1 MQPEPSDPATPAPTD
16 ETLMQGLVDHEQGSL
31 ELLYDRYSAILKGIV
46 MRVVHDE
53 AEADDLVQEIF
64 MQVWG
69 RAENYSREKGK
80 PLGWL
85 VTLARRRA
93 IDRLRQRCA
102 YRRATDRFECE
113 CKIPHQLEQRTD
125 FDQSVFH
132 DDLRELL
139 GKMIDSLPVF
149 QKQAIMLTF
158 FQGMS
163 QREIAAATQIPLG
176 TIKTRIELGMRKL
189 TASMLAIR
197 EKIE

>member
-1 MQPEPSDPATPAPTD
+1 
-16 ETLMQGLVDHEQGSL
+16 MQGLVDHEPDSL
-31 ELLYDRYSAILKGIV
+31 EALYDRYSAILKGIV
-46 MRVVHDE
+46 MRVVHDD

-113 CKIPHQLEQRTD
+113 CKVPHQRDQLTD
-125 FDQSVFH
+125 FDQNVFH

-139 GKMIDSLPVF
+139 SKMINALPVF

-189 TASMLAIR
+189 TASMRALR